1 MDQSPASD
9 LQATLSDVAD
19 KMEAKACELESANGS
34 VASGASSAATS
45 VLQFGSKM
53 VYTACYTLS
62 YGVCF
67 PVFVACKYIPKNNEI
82 VNGLIDGGASAS
94 HAVDEM
100 MARAEQWRLARR
112 EAVED
117 AETEEQCVT
126 SGVDALASA

>member
-1 MDQSPASD
+1 MDQMASPD

-19 KMEAKACELESANGS
+19 KMEAAAAALE
-34 VASGASSAATS
+34 GAGGDMADPSRPMGKY
-45 VLQFGSKM
+45 VQFGSKM

-67 PVFVACKYIPKNNEI
+67 PLFFACRYVPKNNEL
-82 VNGLIDGGASAS
+82 VNGFIDGGASAS

-100 MARAEQWRLARR
+100 MARAEEWRTARR
-112 EAVED
+112 EA
-117 AETEEQCVT
+117 AEAAEAEEQVVT